1 MFFWTFYVFGSGFRT
16 LEVILVSGFYAQ
28 QNTDYGQ
35 KTRVLTKVLNLHIL
49 WLTQWFDMTYTLSKS
64 GRSTFYFSLFFQTII
79 IQRVI
84 HFNMVCCIAW
94 QNTPHCISSDTKCMS
109 LLLSLYTHFVSKWS
123 GVLRKKEEKNEE
135 EKKLKRKFTIKMRM
149 GHSHWN

>member
-1 MFFWTFYVFGSGFRT
+1 MFGSGFRM
-16 LEVILVSGFYAQ
+16 LEVIHVSDFYAQ

-35 KTRVLTKVLNLHIL
+35 KTRVLTKVMNLHIL
-49 WLTQWFDMTYTLSKS
+49 WLTLWFDMTYTLSKS

-79 IQRVI
+79 LQRVI
-84 HFNMVCCIAW
+84 NFNMVCCIAW

-123 GVLRKKEEKNEE
+123 GVLRGGNEE
-135 EKKLKRKFTIKMRM
+135 ENKTEEKIHIQNENGSQSLKLAWTWI
-149 GHSHWN
+149 